1 MKRRAQFLFTIS
13 LVVLD
18 VAAIALAFYLAYVL
32 RQRIRWPT
40 PPLNIG
46 PFRSYVGM
54 LVVQVL
60 AMLVV
65 FFFYRLYHRPRAL
78 SSIDEFYSLFGAVSV
93 GTIVAIALNSLTFK
107 NSALELDYSRGMIL
121 YAWFL
126 TIVLAGVGRFAHGQ
140 VQRALQARGLGG
152 SRVLIVGTG
161 EVGQMI
167 LQKILY
173 LPGLGYEV
181 MGFVRGVEG
190 GDDPSTDLSTSRP
203 AEASGQDA
211 ADDSGPSL
219 GTVMGVPV
227 LGQIGDIP
235 SLIDAYSIDEVII
248 ALPEASHEEI
258 LTIISLCER
267 GKVSIKV
274 YPDVFQIMAAQVSIG
289 DLGGLPLL
297 TVRDI
302 ALRGWRLTLKRAVDL
317 IGSAVGLVALSPL
330 MMLVA
335 ALVKLDSKGPVFYVQ
350 ERMGLDAEPFWMLKF
365 RSMRADAE
373 AETGPVWATEDD
385 PRRTRLGAFIRR
397 FSIDEF
403 PQLINVLLGEM
414 SLVGP
419 RPERPVFVEQFKR
432 SIPRYMD
439 RHREKAGLT
448 GWAQVNGLRGDT
460 SIAERT
466 KYDLWYIE
474 NWSLF
479 LDFKIILKTIVN
491 SFISKNAY

>member
-1 MKRRAQFLFTIS
+1 MKGKARLVFGIS

-18 VAAIALAFYLAYVL
+18 VSATALAFYLAYRL
-32 RQRIRWPT
+32 RQWIRWPT
-40 PPLNIG
+40 PPLDMG
-46 PFRSYVGM
+46 PFHSYVGM
-54 LVVQVL
+54 MVVQVL
-60 AMLVV
+60 AMVTV
-65 FFFYRLYHRPRAL
+65 FFFYRLYHRPRAI
-78 SSIDEFYSLFGAVSV
+78 SSIDELYSLFGAVSV
-93 GTIVAIALNSLTFK
+93 GTILAIALTSLMFK
-107 NSALELDYSRGMIL
+107 NSVLELDYSRGMIL
-121 YAWFL
+121 YAWLL
-126 TIVLAGVGRFAHGQ
+126 TIVLAGIGRFAHSR

-152 SRVLIVGTG
+152 ARVLIVGTG

-167 LQKILY
+167 LQKIRH

-181 MGFVRGVEG
+181 MGFV
-190 GDDPSTDLSTSRP
+190 DDRSDLET
-203 AEASGQDA
+203 
-211 ADDSGPSL
+211 
-219 GTVMGVPV
+219 TMGVPV
-227 LGQIGDIP
+227 LGRISDLP
-235 SLIDAYSIDEVII
+235 ALIDEHSIDEVII
-248 ALPEASHEEI
+248 ALPEDSHEEI

-267 GKVSIKV
+267 GKVNIKV
-274 YPDVFQIMAAQVSIG
+274 YPDVFQIMAAQVTIG

-317 IGSAVGLVALSPL
+317 IGSAIGLVVISPL
-330 MMLVA
+330 MLLVA
-335 ALVKLDSKGPVFYVQ
+335 ALIELDSPGPVFYAQV
-350 ERMGLDAEPFWMLKF
+350 RMGLDAKPFWVIKF

-373 AETGPVWATEDD
+373 AETGPVWATKDD

-397 FSIDEF
+397 FSIDEW
-403 PQLINVLLGEM
+403 PQFINVLLGEM

-474 NWSLF
+474 NWSLL
-479 LDFKIILKTIVN
+479 LDFKIILKTIFN
-491 SFISKNAY
+491 AFTSKNAY

>member
-1 MKRRAQFLFTIS
+1 MKRRIKLLFAIS
-13 LVVLD
+13 LVLLD
-18 VAAIALAFYLAYVL
+18 ISATSLAFFLAYKL
-32 RQRIRWPT
+32 RLWIKWPT

-46 PFRSYVGM
+46 PFRNYVGM
-54 LVVQVL
+54 MVIQVL
-60 AMLVV
+60 AMLTV
-65 FFFYRLYHRPRAL
+65 FFFYRLYHCPRAL
-78 SSIDEFYSLFGAVSV
+78 SSIDELYSLFGAVSV
-93 GTIVAIALNSLTFK
+93 GTIVAIALSSLLFK

-126 TIVLAGVGRFAHGQ
+126 TIVLDGVARLAHAWI
-140 VQRALQARGLGG
+140 QRSLQARGWGG

-167 LQKILY
+167 LQKIRY

-181 MGFVRGVEG
+181 VGFVNDHNGSE
-190 GDDPSTDLSTSRP
+190 
-203 AEASGQDA
+203 
-211 ADDSGPSL
+211 
-219 GTVMGVPV
+219 TVLGVPV
-227 LGQIGDIP
+227 LGQADDLP
-235 SLIDAYSIDEVII
+235 SLIDKHSIDEVII
-248 ALPEASHEEI
+248 ALPEGSHEEI

-302 ALRGWRLTLKRAVDL
+302 ALRGWRLTLKRAMDL
-317 IGSAVGLVALSPL
+317 IGSAVGLVLLSPL

-335 ALVKLDSKGPVFYVQ
+335 LLIKLESPGPVFYVQ
-350 ERMGLDAEPFWMLKF
+350 ERMGLDAKPFWMIKF
-365 RSMRADAE
+365 RSMREDAE
-373 AETGPVWATEDD
+373 AETGPVWATKDD

-397 FSIDEF
+397 FSIDEL

-419 RPERPVFVEQFKR
+419 RPERPVFVEQFKK

-439 RHREKAGLT
+439 RHLEKAGIT

-466 KYDLWYIE
+466 KYDLWYVE
-474 NWSLF
+474 NWSLL
-479 LDFKIILKTIVN
+479 LDIKIILKTIFNV
-491 SFISKNAY
+491 FTSKNAY

>member
-1 MKRRAQFLFTIS
+1 MKGKAKLLLTIS

-18 VAAIALAFYLAYVL
+18 VLAIAWAFYLAYRL
-32 RQRIRWPT
+32 RQWIKWPT

-46 PFRSYVGM
+46 PFQNYLGTM
-54 LVVQVL
+54 IVQVL
-60 AMLVV
+60 AMITV

-93 GTIVAIALNSLTFK
+93 GTILAIALNSLIFK
-107 NSALELDYSRGMIL
+107 NSVLELDYSRGMIL
-121 YAWFL
+121 YAWVL
-126 TIVLAGVGRFAHGQ
+126 TIVLAGTGRLAHGQ
-140 VQRALQARGLGG
+140 VQRAMQARGLGG
-152 SRVLIVGTG
+152 ARVLIVGTG

-181 MGFVRGVEG
+181 MGFVDGS
-190 GDDPSTDLSTSRP
+190 DPSTALRQG
-203 AEASGQDA
+203 SGQG
-211 ADDSGPSL
+211 SGHRL
-219 GTVMGVPV
+219 ENVMGVPV
-227 LGQIGDIP
+227 LGQIGDLP
-235 SLIDAYSIDEVII
+235 SLIDEHSIDEVII
-248 ALPEASHEEI
+248 ALPEASHEKI

-274 YPDVFQIMAAQVSIG
+274 YPDVFQIMAAHISIG

-317 IGSAVGLVALSPL
+317 IGSAVGLVVLSPL

-335 ALVKLDSKGPVFYVQ
+335 ALVKLDSRGPAFYVQ
-350 ERMGLDAEPFWMLKF
+350 ERMGLDANPFGMIKF
-365 RSMRADAE
+365 RSMRTDAE

-397 FSIDEF
+397 FSIDEW
-403 PQLINVLLGEM
+403 PQFINVFLGEM

-474 NWSLF
+474 NWSLL
-479 LDFKIILKTIVN
+479 LDFKIILRTIFN
-491 SFISKNAY
+491 TLTSKNAY

>member
-1 MKRRAQFLFTIS
+1 MKGKTRLVFGIS

-18 VAAIALAFYLAYVL
+18 VSATALAFYLAYRL
-32 RQRIRWPT
+32 RQWIRWPT
-40 PPLNIG
+40 PPLDMG
-46 PFRSYVGM
+46 SFRSYVGM
-54 LVVQVL
+54 MVVQVL
-60 AMLVV
+60 AMVMV
-65 FFFYRLYHRPRAL
+65 FFFYRLYHRPRAI
-78 SSIDEFYSLFGAVSV
+78 SSIDELYSLFGAVSV
-93 GTIVAIALNSLTFK
+93 GTILAIALTSLMFK
-107 NSALELDYSRGMIL
+107 NSVLELDYSRGMIL
-121 YAWFL
+121 YAWLL
-126 TIVLAGVGRFAHGQ
+126 TIVLAGIGRFAHSR

-152 SRVLIVGTG
+152 ARVLIVGTG

-167 LQKILY
+167 LQKIRH

-181 MGFVRGVEG
+181 RGFV
-190 GDDPSTDLSTSRP
+190 DDRSDLET
-203 AEASGQDA
+203 
-211 ADDSGPSL
+211 
-219 GTVMGVPV
+219 TMGVPV
-227 LGQIGDIP
+227 LGRIDDLP
-235 SLIDAYSIDEVII
+235 SLIDEHSIDEVII
-248 ALPEASHEEI
+248 ALPEGSHEEI

-267 GKVSIKV
+267 GKVNIKV

-302 ALRGWRLTLKRAVDL
+302 ALRGWRLTLKRTVDF
-317 IGSAVGLVALSPL
+317 IGSAFGLVVLSPL
-330 MMLVA
+330 MLLVA
-335 ALVKLDSKGPVFYVQ
+335 ALVKLDSPGPVFYAQV
-350 ERMGLDAEPFWMLKF
+350 RMGLDARPFWVIKF

-373 AETGPVWATEDD
+373 AETGPVWAVKDD

-397 FSIDEF
+397 FSIDEW

-474 NWSLF
+474 NWSLL
-479 LDFKIILKTIVN
+479 LDFKIILKTIFN
-491 SFISKNAY
+491 AFTSKNAY

>member
-1 MKRRAQFLFTIS
+1 MKRRAKLLFTIS

-18 VAAIALAFYLAYVL
+18 IADIAWAFYLAYRL
-32 RQRIRWPT
+32 RQWIKWPA

-46 PFRSYVGM
+46 PFHNYVGM
-54 LVVQVL
+54 MVVQVL

-93 GTIVAIALNSLTFK
+93 GTILAIALSSLTFK

-121 YAWFL
+121 YAWVL
-126 TIVLAGVGRFAHGQ
+126 TIVLAGIGRFAHGR
-140 VQRALQARGLGG
+140 VQQALQARGLGG
-152 SRVLIVGTG
+152 ARVLIVGTG

-181 MGFVRGVEG
+181 MGFVD
-190 GDDPSTDLSTSRP
+190 GDDPSTVS
-203 AEASGQDA
+203 EAASEHR
-211 ADDSGPSL
+211 L
-219 GTVMGVPV
+219 ENVMGVPV
-227 LGQIGDIP
+227 LGRIGDIP
-235 SLIDAYSIDEVII
+235 SLIDGHSIDEVIV

-267 GKVSIKV
+267 GKVSIKI
-274 YPDVFQIMAAQVSIG
+274 YPDVFQIIAAQVSID

-302 ALRGWRLTLKRAVDL
+302 ALRGWRLTLKRVVDL
-317 IGSAVGLVALSPL
+317 IGSAIGLVVLSPL
-330 MMLVA
+330 MLLVA
-335 ALVKLDSKGPVFYVQ
+335 ALVKLDSQGPVFYAQV
-350 ERMGLDAEPFWMLKF
+350 RMGLDAKPFWMIKF
-365 RSMRADAE
+365 RSMRTDAE

-397 FSIDEF
+397 FSIDEW
-403 PQLINVLLGEM
+403 PQFINVLLGEM

-439 RHREKAGLT
+439 RHREKAGLA

-474 NWSLF
+474 NWSLL
-479 LDFKIILKTIVN
+479 LDFKIILKTIFN
-491 SFISKNAY
+491 AFTSRNAY

>member
-1 MKRRAQFLFTIS
+1 MKHRVKLLFAIS

-18 VAAIALAFYLAYVL
+18 VLAIALAFYLAYRL
-32 RQRIRWPT
+32 RLWIKWPT

-46 PFRSYVGM
+46 PFHNYIGM
-54 LVVQVL
+54 MIIQVL
-60 AMLVV
+60 AMLTV

-78 SSIDEFYSLFGAVSV
+78 SSIDELYSLFGAVSV
-93 GTIVAIALNSLTFK
+93 GTIVAIALSSLIFK

-126 TIVLAGVGRFAHGQ
+126 TIVLDGAGRLAHAW
-140 VQRALQARGLGG
+140 VQRSLQTRGLGG

-167 LQKILY
+167 LQKIRY

-181 MGFVRGVEG
+181 IGFV
-190 GDDPSTDLSTSRP
+190 DDRNSS
-203 AEASGQDA
+203 E
-211 ADDSGPSL
+211 
-219 GTVMGVPV
+219 TVMGVPV
-227 LGQIGDIP
+227 LGRVDDLP
-235 SLIDAYSIDEVII
+235 SLIDKHSIDEVII
-248 ALPEASHEEI
+248 ALPEGSHEEI

-302 ALRGWRLTLKRAVDL
+302 ALRGWRLTLKRAMDL
-317 IGSAVGLVALSPL
+317 IGSAIGLVMFSPL

-335 ALVKLDSKGPVFYVQ
+335 FLIKLESPGPVFYVQ
-350 ERMGLDAEPFWMLKF
+350 ERMGLDAKPFWMIKF
-365 RSMRADAE
+365 RSMREDAE
-373 AETGPVWATEDD
+373 AETGPVWATKDD

-397 FSIDEF
+397 FSIDEL

-439 RHREKAGLT
+439 RHREKAGIT

-474 NWSLF
+474 NWSLL
-479 LDFKIILKTIVN
+479 LDLKIILKTIFNV
-491 SFISKNAY
+491 FTSKNAY